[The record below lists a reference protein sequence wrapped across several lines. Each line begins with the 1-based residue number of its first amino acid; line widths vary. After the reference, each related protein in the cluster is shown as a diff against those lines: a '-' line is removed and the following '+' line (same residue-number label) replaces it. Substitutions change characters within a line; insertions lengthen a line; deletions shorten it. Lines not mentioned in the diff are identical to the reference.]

1 MLWVSLVDWD
11 ECEMQQ
17 TKGVCDGVAAY
28 KAGRFFLRADVCLQR
43 RRKPRPTVM
52 RGVFSRVSGCEL
64 PTGELVMAFF
74 LGARLISAAVP
85 LFFFR

>member
-1 MLWVSLVDWD
+1 MVLQPIKQAVR
-11 ECEMQQ
+11 
-17 TKGVCDGVAAY
+17 AY
-28 KAGRFFLRADVCLQR
+28 LCRQVADVCLQR

-52 RGVFSRVSGCEL
+52 RRVFSRVSGCEL